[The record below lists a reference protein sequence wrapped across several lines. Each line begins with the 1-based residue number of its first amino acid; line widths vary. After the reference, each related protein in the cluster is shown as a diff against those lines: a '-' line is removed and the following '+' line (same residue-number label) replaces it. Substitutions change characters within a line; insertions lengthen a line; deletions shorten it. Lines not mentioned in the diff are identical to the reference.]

1 MVYFKS
7 IDVRIG
13 TQFWPLLVNILDQ
26 LFVHLFVFEERVVIL
41 RPHYLLIKDSLTVLD
56 PSDGQLTG
64 IKLRK

>member
-41 RPHYLLIKDSLTVLD
+41 RPHYLLIKDGLAVLD